1 MFYYEDAQFEE
12 DYICYLEML
21 EQEDWERSIEDD
33 AYNHYI
39 LPELSEALEEES
51 RCRTLWS

>member
-1 MFYYEDAQFEE
+1 MFYDEDAQFEE

-21 EQEDWERSIEDD
+21 EQEDWEHSIEDD

-39 LPELSEALEEES
+39 LP
-51 RCRTLWS
+51 